1 MALGMAMGDIL
12 AQLREEKDVGQ
23 KEIAA
28 YLNVSIGTVSNYENN
43 VHSPDLVT
51 LCRLADYF
59 GVTTDYLL
67 GRTSYRD
74 DPSVLNR
81 RVSRDYTVTDII
93 NTVLSCD
100 SGTVDHL
107 MEYAEFLKAKKQK

>member
-1 MALGMAMGDIL
+1 MAIGMATGDIL

-28 YLNVSIGTVSNYENN
+28 YLQVSIGTVSNYENN
-43 VHSPDLVT
+43 VHSPDLTT
-51 LCRLADYF
+51 LCKLAEYF

-67 GRTSYRD
+67 GRTSYRG

-81 RVSRDYTVTDII
+81 RLSREYTVTDIV

-107 MEYAEFLKAKKQK
+107 MEYAEFLKTKKQK

>member
-51 LCRLADYF
+51 LCRL
-59 GVTTDYLL
+59 

-74 DPSVLNR
+74 DPSILNR

-107 MEYAEFLKAKKQK
+107 MEYAEFLKAKRQK